1 MDVVSTG
8 GYQVFDTASILH
20 AIMESRNKTAD
31 IRWIK
36 IIYGTEPKE
45 SNIIFIVVLL
55 ILINWDSDERVEDD
69 VNKYTNRLEFVSVDE
84 SVNMVWWFD
93 IFNKNRP
100 VLGGI
105 LLFPFFISFS
115 LSLLDLNGIVQKSQ
129 EDQPFL
135 MLLPPLPLL
144 LSFHSIHSLIHLSIN
159 YSFSSSH
166 RRIMTSTPNLNRV
179 CVCWTR

>member
-1 MDVVSTG
+1 MDVGSTG

-55 ILINWDSDERVEDD
+55 ILINWDIDERVEDD

-105 LLFPFFISFS
+105 LLFPFFISLS
-115 LSLLDLNGIVQKSQ
+115 LSPRSQ
-129 EDQPFL
+129 RDCAEIARRSAIFDAIAATTAVAFI
-135 MLLPPLPLL
+135 
-144 LSFHSIHSLIHLSIN
+144 SFHSFTHSFI
-159 YSFSSSH
+159 Y
-166 RRIMTSTPNLNRV
+166 
-179 CVCWTR
+179 